1 MGRLLWPVNILSFAL
16 LILLCAMMVYRA
28 KTSVASAMR
37 SKAEGFVNFLQSAGQ
52 TYVANQDLSALE
64 KFTTTISADPDF
76 AYVVYLNGAGQP
88 MTESS
93 RIIESDKIARFEK
106 DIVDAKNTVIGKI
119 AIGIKYDRIDEAF
132 WGTLRLG
139 IACLI
144 LTQLFLSGAIFFVS
158 RGIVQPLMASLGRLS
173 RTTHVLA
180 NTSNNVSKFSDA
192 LSSGVNQQAEVVQE
206 TTASMSEMSSM
217 LTQTSNYAKQSDAVM
232 TAVTQKAN
240 EGMAVMN
247 QMVDAMSS
255 VQQANEHLQQ
265 MVEIIQEIGNK
276 TKVIND
282 IVFKT
287 QLLSFNASI
296 EAARAGT
303 HGRGFAVVAE
313 EVGNLAKMSGNAAQ
327 EITSLLHDSEKQ
339 VNEIVRNNSERVS
352 IGKNVTEQ
360 ALKGFK
366 DIANDINLISNQ
378 IDNISAAAREQELGV
393 AQTNLAMTELN
404 KTTDLNSHIAQSAN
418 AASRILASEVQSL
431 TEIAQSIEKSLH
443 GSGRPQLADA
453 PASLNGDGDWGPA
466 TGEGAQSASVT
477 ALPTLSSPATMTEI
491 DTVTDKIVEMAKKQR
506 AEKKAKQSG

>member
-1 MGRLLWPVNILSFAL
+1 
-16 LILLCAMMVYRA
+16 
-28 KTSVASAMR
+28 
-37 SKAEGFVNFLQSAGQ
+37 
-52 TYVANQDLSALE
+52 
-64 KFTTTISADPDF
+64 
-76 AYVVYLNGAGQP
+76 
-88 MTESS
+88 
-93 RIIESDKIARFEK
+93 
-106 DIVDAKNTVIGKI
+106 
-119 AIGIKYDRIDEAF
+119 
-132 WGTLRLG
+132 
-139 IACLI
+139 
-144 LTQLFLSGAIFFVS
+144 
-158 RGIVQPLMASLGRLS
+158 
-173 RTTHVLA
+173 
-180 NTSNNVSKFSDA
+180 
-192 LSSGVNQQAEVVQE
+192 
-206 TTASMSEMSSM
+206 
-217 LTQTSNYAKQSDAVM
+217 
-232 TAVTQKAN
+232 
-240 EGMAVMN
+240 
-247 QMVDAMSS
+247 MSS